1 MRRTIRPPRR
11 KEFAVI
17 EEAPG
22 RATRRRLLTRG
33 AAGLGAV
40 GVGLIAAE
48 GTSSADPMPD
58 PYVRRDRM
66 PINVKDYGA
75 QGNGV
80 TDDTAAIQAAFN
92 ASLATVGQTVFFPAG
107 TYLTMGTLNARL
119 GLRIVGSGPSSVIR
133 YTGADYALLFGLG
146 TLAVDDPWTG
156 MSIADL
162 RVTAGGTAMG
172 SGIKVRGATR
182 WSITNV
188 QVDGFTKGYGIL
200 LGGSSFIGR
209 IEGGRIRT
217 CSIGISAKKEGEEQ
231 ACNAIEICGQLEI
244 QDCADG
250 IQLGD
255 PGGTESAPIVG
266 HGVEIH
272 GICVEGCT
280 RGIWNVSANS
290 VSVHDVYFEAN
301 TECDYRLGSTHN
313 ASVPVRCSFNDND
326 VYAPL
331 PNSTPID
338 LVRGLQPTLDGNY
351 VWDDHEPAPPPAPP
365 PPPKRPAFTIADG
378 VTQATLGWSNRIR
391 LRPAYSDNGVQ
402 TMYWENDAGVPRL
415 QGPLLGLQGDIAVRG
430 SDYGQVIVGRAG
442 PGNEAG
448 INLGPA
454 HDAAVYRTQAD
465 VVHVKSAIDLPA
477 IAGASVPNNTLFRDS
492 ADNRLKWK
500 DNAGMV
506 NALY

>member
-1 MRRTIRPPRR
+1 
-11 KEFAVI
+11 VI

-22 RATRRRLLTRG
+22 RDTRRRLLTRG

-40 GVGLIAAE
+40 GVGLMAAE
-48 GTSSADPMPD
+48 GSSSADPLPD
-58 PYVRRDRM
+58 PWVRRDRM

-75 QGNGV
+75 QGNG
-80 TDDTAAIQAAFN
+80 TTNDTAAIQAAFD
-92 ASLATVGQTVFFPAG
+92 ASQPAGPTVCDASQQGGQTVFFPAG
-107 TYLTMGTLNARL
+107 TYKTTGTLNARPR
-119 GLRIVGSGPSSVIR
+119 LRIVGSGPSSVIR
-133 YTGADYALLFGLG
+133 YEGTECALQFGSG
-146 TLAVDDPWTG
+146 TPCADDPWTG
-156 MSIADL
+156 MSLENL
-162 RVTAGGTAMG
+162 RVTAGESATGN
-172 SGIKVRGATR
+172 GIKVRGATR

-188 QVDGFTKGYGIL
+188 RVDGFTNGYGIL

-217 CSIGISAKKEGEEQ
+217 CSIGISAKKADEEQ

-250 IQLGD
+250 IQLGN
-255 PGGTESAPIVG
+255 PTATEPDPIVG

-280 RGIWNVSANS
+280 RGIWNVGANS
-290 VSVHDVYFEAN
+290 VSVHDVYFELN
-301 TECDYRLGSTHN
+301 TECDYRLGSTGN

-331 PNSTPID
+331 AGSTPID

-351 VWDDHEPAPPPAPP
+351 VWDDHEPPPPPAPP
-365 PPPKRPAFTIADG
+365 PPPKEPAFTIGGG
-378 VTQATLGWSNRIR
+378 VTQATFGWSNRIR
-391 LRPAYSDNGVQ
+391 LRPAYSDNGIQ

-415 QGPLLGLQGDIAVRG
+415 RSSPLLGLQGDIAVRG
-430 SDYGQVIVGRAG
+430 SDYGQVIMGRAG

-477 IAGASVPNNTLFRDS
+477 IAGGSVPNNTLFRDS
-492 ADNRLKWK
+492 ADNKLKWK
-500 DNAGMV
+500 DNAGTV